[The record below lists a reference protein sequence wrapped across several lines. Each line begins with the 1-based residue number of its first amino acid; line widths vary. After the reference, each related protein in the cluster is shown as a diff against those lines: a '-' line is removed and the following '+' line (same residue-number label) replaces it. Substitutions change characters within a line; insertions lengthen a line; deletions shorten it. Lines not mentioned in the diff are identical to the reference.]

1 MKLEKAGDIYIV
13 SDIDVEI
20 KFSNI
25 SVDKAGINALVRIFN
40 KLPVRK
46 LISTVRLNL
55 LAPRSITTLANQ
67 LSNLYPNDWHNI
79 LQASVTQV
87 AEATMC
93 PPEPEALNL
102 TDNTAPTFLVDNFLL
117 EQAPILWFA
126 PGGSGKS
133 FLALALAICIENGW
147 DFFGDCQ
154 PANALYLDW
163 ETDIR
168 EMNRRASLLVGGL
181 TEVYETSKEK
191 IRLPGYMRMDL
202 PLVNAIDGLIE
213 TCYNHNI
220 KFTIIDSVAPAQS
233 ADLNS
238 PADTTKFF
246 TAVRKLNTAGI
257 TTLMVTHV
265 SKGEKKNGNAKRT
278 PFGSVFFENFP
289 RLTWELR
296 SEYDEQSKSFL
307 FGAFCRKSNV
317 GKLDPK
323 GIRMAFLPG
332 KVAMEYIDPEETE
345 VSDEK
350 QTIQEMILAI
360 LHDKDKA
367 LTPKELT
374 ALLDTSAP
382 NVWNA
387 LSRMSKKGLIESAG
401 YGKWRATKK
410 ESPF

>member
-13 SDIDVEI
+13 SDTDVEI

-202 PLVNAIDGLIE
+202 PFVNAIDGLIE

-265 SKGEKKNGNAKRT
+265 SKGEKKDGNAKRT

-296 SEYDEQSKSFL
+296 SEYDEQNKSFL
-307 FGAFCRKSNV
+307 FGIFCRKSNV
-317 GKLDPK
+317 GKLEPK
-323 GIRMAFLPG
+323 GIRMTFLSS
-332 KVAMEYIDPEETE
+332 KVEMEYVDPEETE
-345 VSDEK
+345 INDEK
-350 QTIQEMILAI
+350 QTLSNLILALLEEKDMSVKEISDVLQANPGSVRTI
-360 LHDKDKA
+360 LNRLKGKGYVTVMHSGEWSLNREKA
-367 LTPKELT
+367 
-374 ALLDTSAP
+374 
-382 NVWNA
+382 
-387 LSRMSKKGLIESAG
+387 G
-401 YGKWRATKK
+401 
-410 ESPF
+410 F

>member
-13 SDIDVEI
+13 SDTDVEI

-220 KFTIIDSVAPAQS
+220 KFTIIDRVAPAQS

-265 SKGEKKNGNAKRT
+265 SKGEKKDGNAKRT

-296 SEYDEQSKSFL
+296 SEYDEQNKSFL
-307 FGAFCRKSNV
+307 FGIFCRKSNV
-317 GKLDPK
+317 GKLEPK
-323 GIRMAFLPG
+323 GIRMTFLSS
-332 KVAMEYIDPEETE
+332 KVEMEYVDPEETE
-345 VSDEK
+345 INDEK
-350 QTIQEMILAI
+350 QTLSNLILALLEEKDMSVKEISDVLQANPGSVRTI
-360 LHDKDKA
+360 LNRLK
-367 LTPKELT
+367 
-374 ALLDTSAP
+374 
-382 NVWNA
+382 N
-387 LSRMSKKGLIESAG
+387 KGSVTVIPSGEWSLNREEVG
-401 YGKWRATKK
+401 
-410 ESPF
+410 F

>member
-1 MKLEKAGDIYIV
+1 MKLEKAGDVYIV
-13 SDIDVEI
+13 SDTDVEI

-79 LQASVTQV
+79 LQTSVTQV

-93 PPEPEALNL
+93 PPEPEVLNL

-154 PANALYLDW
+154 PANALYSDW

-191 IRLPGYMRMDL
+191 IKLPGYMRMDL

-265 SKGEKKNGNAKRT
+265 SKGEKKDGNAKRT

-332 KVAMEYIDPEETE
+332 KVTMEYIDPEETE
-345 VSDEK
+345 INDEK
-350 QTIQEMILAI
+350 QTLAEMILALLEERSMTVKEMADI
-360 LHDKDKA
+360 LQAIPGSVRTVLNRLK
-367 LTPKELT
+367 
-374 ALLDTSAP
+374 
-382 NVWNA
+382 N
-387 LSRMSKKGLIESAG
+387 RGLITTTPTGAWTLVREEVG
-401 YGKWRATKK
+401 
-410 ESPF
+410 F

>member
-13 SDIDVEI
+13 SDTDVEI

-265 SKGEKKNGNAKRT
+265 SKGEKKDGNAKRT

-296 SEYDEQSKSFL
+296 SEYDEQNKSFL
-307 FGAFCRKSNV
+307 FGIFCRKSNV
-317 GKLDPK
+317 GKLEPK
-323 GIRMAFLPG
+323 GIRMTFLSS
-332 KVAMEYIDPEETE
+332 KVEMEYVDPEETE
-345 VSDEK
+345 INDEK
-350 QTIQEMILAI
+350 QTLSNLILALLEEKDMSVKEISDVLQANPGSVRTI
-360 LHDKDKA
+360 LNRLK
-367 LTPKELT
+367 
-374 ALLDTSAP
+374 
-382 NVWNA
+382 N
-387 LSRMSKKGLIESAG
+387 KGSVTVIPSGEWSLNREEVG
-401 YGKWRATKK
+401 
-410 ESPF
+410 F